1 MRYAIHLLLATM
13 LLTACAQEPGNFT
26 VQMLPDVQEFS
37 KEEQDEGANE
47 LEKYGSKMPVV
58 MTKLLPACK
67 QMRDQTRAIRREL
80 GQN

>member
-1 MRYAIHLLLATM
+1 M
-13 LLTACAQEPGNFT
+13 LLTACVQEPGNFT

-37 KEEQDEGANE
+37 KEEQDKGADE

-80 GQN
+80 GQD

>member
-1 MRYAIHLLLATM
+1 M
-13 LLTACAQEPGNFT
+13 LLTACAQAPGNFT

-37 KEEQDEGANE
+37 KEEQDKGADE